1 MHVNLCQPFLNTQ
14 FSDVKYIHSVAQP
27 ICRTSSSCETEILLT
42 ASPHSPAAPASFH
55 SLLPF
60 SCYAVHDSFNV
71 QQSPLGSS
79 VHGIVPQGY
88 WVGCPPSQGSSR
100 LRNWSHTSCIGRQIP
115 HHQVTRKPVLL
126 CLSDADSSVYFIE
139 VR

>member
-1 MHVNLCQPFLNTQ
+1 MSWPFLNTQ
-14 FSDVKYIHSVAQP
+14 FSNVEYIHSVAQP

-42 ASPHSPAAPASFH
+42 ASPHSPVAPASFH

-60 SCYAVHDSFNV
+60 SCYVVHNSFNV

-79 VHGIVPQGY
+79 VHGIFHARLLE
-88 WVGCPPSQGSSR
+88 WVAASFSRGSSR
-100 LRNWSHTSCIGRQIP
+100 LRNWSHTSWIGRQIP
-115 HHQVTRKPVLL
+115 HHQVTREARSAL
-126 CLSDADSSVYFIE
+126 CLSDADSSVYLIE